1 MGGINGVESIVYG
14 VENLDLCVR
23 YFTDFG
29 LPLIEREEGRSALF
43 ELEEGSSVIIRPLAD
58 AVVSG
63 QQLVGYGVQQVIW
76 GISDQKHFD
85 RAVAKLSKVGELTFA
100 SDGTA
105 RFFDCDGIAM
115 GLRLYPKK
123 AIWGAVDPVN
133 SYGNIN
139 RMNTH
144 RKWRLKA
151 NPKTIQHVVFQVPDP
166 EASWAWYRDNL
177 DFRLS
182 DIQQGFGIFA
192 RAPGANDHHNIYW
205 LKADLPFPGLD
216 GKTRFNHVNFGVE
229 DLDEAMVGANYME
242 RRGWQKSIWGLGR
255 HRIASSVF
263 LYLPCPAGG
272 DAEYGTDSDM
282 LDDSWVPRTWNAR
295 FGTMSFMHN
304 LQPWIFDEAPW
315 EVGYVDGSTPKQK
328 VEPHPNQ
335 PGLVLEALPTD
346 AESATS
352 KPTHQ
357 EAYHAALSASP
368 EALVGGSRGQ

>member
-1 MGGINGVESIVYG
+1 VSGINGVESVVYG
-14 VENLDLCVR
+14 VEDLDLCVR
-23 YFTDFG
+23 YFVDFG
-29 LPLIEREEGRSALF
+29 LPLIEQDGSQALF

-58 AVVSG
+58 ATVPG
-63 QQLVGYGVQQVIW
+63 QKLVGYGVQQVMW
-76 GISDQKHFD
+76 GVPDAKWFD
-85 RAVAKLSKVGELTFA
+85 RTVARLRKVTQVRVEP
-100 SDGTA
+100 DGTA
-105 RFFDCDGIAM
+105 RFLDGDGIAC
-115 GLRLYPKK
+115 GLRIYPKRT
-123 AIWGAVDPVN
+123 IRGAPDPVN
-133 SYGNIN
+133 SYGNVN
-139 RMNTH
+139 RLNTH

-192 RAPGANDHHNIYW
+192 RAPGTNDHHNIYW

-216 GKTRFNHVNFGVE
+216 GQTRFNHVNYGVE
-229 DLDEAMVGANYME
+229 DMDEAMVGANYME
-242 RRGWQKSIWGLGR
+242 RRGWRKSVWGLGR
-255 HRIASSVF
+255 HRIASSIF

-315 EVGYVDGSTPKQK
+315 EVGYVEGTTPARK
-328 VEPHPNQ
+328 VTPHPQQ
-335 PGLVLEALPTD
+335 PGRIAEASGET
-346 AESATS
+346 TS
-352 KPTHQ
+352 
-357 EAYHAALSASP
+357 
-368 EALVGGSRGQ
+368 